1 MDSVSYTA
9 LTPLSFLER
18 SAQLW
23 PEKTAVIY
31 GRRRLTY
38 SELAAEVSRAARAL
52 RAAGVEPGDRVAYL
66 MPNLPEL
73 LIAHFAVPLAG
84 GVLVAMNTRLVAEE
98 MSYILRHSGARLLV
112 TDAAMLPTAVAAA
125 KDLDTVRRL
134 VVAEDA
140 EIEPET
146 GSAGADL
153 GADPRLVSYPD
164 FLAQASG
171 DPLPWAVA
179 DELTPIAIDY
189 TSGTTGQPKG
199 AVYTHRGAYLN
210 SFAQIVHSRHD
221 ENSVYLW
228 TLPMFHCN
236 GWCTPW
242 AITAIG
248 ATHVCLRE
256 VRGDTIW
263 AQAARARRQPPQRGT
278 DGCDHHPERERG
290 RAAAPAGSDHHGRCA
305 AQPHDARA
313 HGAYGV
319 HNRPRLRAD

>member
-18 SAQLW
+18 SAQVW

-98 MSYILRHSGARLLV
+98 MSFILRHSGARLLV

-140 EIEPET
+140 EIEPENE
-146 GSAGADL
+146 SAGADL

-189 TSGTTGQPKG
+189 TSGTTG
-199 AVYTHRGAYLN
+199 L
-210 SFAQIVHSRHD
+210 SRRAP
-221 ENSVYLW
+221 S
-228 TLPMFHCN
+228 
-236 GWCTPW
+236 TP
-242 AITAIG
+242 IG
-248 ATHVCLRE
+248 APT
-256 VRGDTIW
+256 
-263 AQAARARRQPPQRGT
+263 
-278 DGCDHHPERERG
+278 
-290 RAAAPAGSDHHGRCA
+290 
-305 AQPHDARA
+305 
-313 HGAYGV
+313 
-319 HNRPRLRAD
+319 